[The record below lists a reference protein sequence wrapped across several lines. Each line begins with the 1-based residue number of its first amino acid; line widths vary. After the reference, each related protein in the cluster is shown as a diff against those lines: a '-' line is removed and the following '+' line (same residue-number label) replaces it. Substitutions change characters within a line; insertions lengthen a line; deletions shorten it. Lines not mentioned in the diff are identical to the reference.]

1 VASYAELMEAN
12 AKLAQ
17 RIMDLDRDNKAR
29 HAVIEEAYT
38 ALVKAGV
45 GDVAGRDLAHAI
57 GALAKERDEAI
68 RNAHIAARA
77 TLRDTFA
84 AAALTGLLASVPSA
98 LHTIAV
104 LNAYKL
110 ADAMLAERARKP

>member
-17 RIMDLDRDNKAR
+17 RIMDLERERDMKRTVIGEAFSALVEAGIDLAR
-29 HAVIEEAYT
+29 H
-38 ALVKAGV
+38 
-45 GDVAGRDLAHAI
+45 DLAYAI
-57 GALAKERDEAI
+57 TALAKERDEAI

-84 AAALTGLLASVPSA
+84 AAALTGLLVRCSLSSDDAATSA
-98 LHTIAV
+98 YVI
-104 LNAYKL
+104 
-110 ADAMLAERARKP
+110 ADAMLARRVVVKP